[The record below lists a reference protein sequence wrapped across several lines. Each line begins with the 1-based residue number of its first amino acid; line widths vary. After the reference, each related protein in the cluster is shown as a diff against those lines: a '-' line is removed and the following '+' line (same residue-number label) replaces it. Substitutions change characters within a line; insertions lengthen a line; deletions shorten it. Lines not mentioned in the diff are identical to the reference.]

1 MAVNDITFYVVSTTQ
16 TSVTLYYEHTNTRT
30 FATKVFVSGTNL
42 NFNTSAVL
50 TNQTVSGTLTA
61 TGLSPG
67 TTYTYTAT
75 LRRNSDNS
83 FILSRFIYPTT
94 VALTTY
100 TVSYNSNGGSNSPPS
115 ETVQENNTV
124 TLPSPG
130 SRSGFTFNYW
140 ISSYNGG
147 AYSAGSSSHPIVS
160 NTTFTA
166 SWTQLT
172 WTVFFNGNG
181 GSTPSSQTV
190 AQGSAISLPSS
201 SRSGFTFTG
210 WWTSSSGGSFI
221 GSAGSSY
228 TPSNNITLFA
238 QWQALAPGFTDEI
251 VTGIVPIN
259 INVNTLADNRVVATN
274 ADQYSLISAG
284 GTFPSWLSINN
295 SGFLSGSTGAVGTYT
310 FRVRATNSTSGQ
322 SVDSNII
329 TITVIYPGDRAT
341 SSSTTTNINSAKR
354 WDGSAWVD
362 LTIMR
367 RWNGSSWINISN

>member
-1 MAVNDITFYVVSTTQ
+1 VALDWFYQTGATT
-16 TSVTLYYEHTNTRT
+16 TSVDLEYSYINEFTYGVKI
-30 FATKVFVSGTNL
+30 FISGTGL
-42 NFNTSAVL
+42 SYSTLAIL
-50 TNQTVSGTLTA
+50 PGEWKYDTVTA

-67 TTYTYTAT
+67 TSYTYVLTV
-75 LRRNSDNS
+75 RRNSNNA
-83 FILSRFIYPTT
+83 FIGERTITATT
-94 VALTTY
+94 LPLTTY
-100 TVSYNSNGGSNSPPS
+100 TVSYNSNGGSNNPS
-115 ETVQENNTV
+115 SQTVQEGNTV

-130 SRSGFTFNYW
+130 IRTGYSFNGW
-140 ISSYNGG
+140 RSSYNNNL
-147 AYSAGSSSHPIVS
+147 YSSGSTSHQIYT

-172 WTVFFNGNG
+172 WTVSFNGNG

-190 AQGSAISLPSS
+190 GQGNAISLPSS

-221 GSAGSSY
+221 GNAGSSY

-259 INVNTLADNRVVATN
+259 ININTLADNRVVATN

-284 GTFPSWLSINN
+284 GTFPSWLSISN
-295 SGFLSGSTGAVGTYT
+295 SGYLSGSTGTVGTYT

-322 SVDSNII
+322 SVDSNTI

-354 WDGSAWVD
+354 WNGSAWVD